1 MIDTYSTESLRPE
14 ELFDK
19 EIERARKQICSSY
32 TTVLDGAALG
42 AKKFLAVF
50 KDRAPKIATLLSDD
64 YNLLLEMM
72 QFRNEARTVLTS
84 TLQVSMD
91 FELGTNTD
99 LTEKLLGLVAAY
111 TKLHL
116 LLDARFYKSSEVGP
130 QDVVILYQTA
140 MKASKRGH
148 DGDTKKLK
156 SYLQQFCEGGVL
168 RSVKDDLQKISE
180 AVGGYLLS
188 YYDVLVKLMNPE
200 NSTQKIIAS
209 AAFSI
214 VDKLDVLGQPVETI
228 EGHVGGKNGAA
239 ASGAGT
245 TKRMKNYFGSA
256 RFYLDVTYLSQIKE
270 WVLFGL
276 MACPAVLQGK
286 EAVDLLKLVASDGW
300 LARVHRNK
308 YIDVHEVW
316 EEHFSFLKAQKTAA
330 KYDGKAKE
338 HMWSIE
344 KDCMAMAGKFH
355 AVRRTFLRNVMPQ
368 YLKVFKQCPG
378 VLGPQFPAVLAL
390 LSLART
396 ELEFYYLHRNVLPR
410 KGGTAHKPL
419 GWKGHPHDPKDWMDH
434 KIVVLVSLAE
444 RLRHFCQMH
453 SNIVSDY
460 FSLCLKD
467 VRAKEVAANRSCL
480 DALKITH
487 DDMEAVQA
495 ELDDATPTSDFLELR
510 SAWHR
515 AASKINDGWN
525 PPERF
530 RDQVHLLQ
538 VIMDVAMRQSRYV
551 DMQAFVHSKT
561 SSLKMLWWHATDVV
575 EDFQLFTL
583 NNDNRYNVDGSIACD
598 GVRLFNAAVE
608 NSHPKV
614 PEDRAAIGEASVQ
627 FARHLLKLICH
638 RVAKAVLV
646 NYNLSRDLKATTA
659 SVSEDVPAAA
669 RADVMYRN
677 TDALHYM
684 CRLAHG
690 FSLLPSVVVYHTELI
705 PRLYLRE
712 YLSAHLKDFILGTPK
727 QHGLVEMYVLAV
739 FSPSCVVLLLLL
751 LLLNCQSS
759 PPANESSLSFYLLR
773 KLVLLAVRYAMEPDR
788 IFQAVNLYLS
798 VLGKA
803 CDLAGVQHTSLVREV
818 LREQVGSVGAS
829 IDARSSV
836 MLSDGATLVSQ
847 VSNMFVN
854 YINDA
859 VSTDVTENNKRMATY
874 CPLYEVRWA
883 CLISHLLFFFFFFA
897 LKCATA
903 VRLAYSFFG

>member
-1 MIDTYSTESLRPE
+1 MGDNYEVLAELCDRAEALACRLHVLIDTYSTESLRPD

-19 EIERARKQICSSY
+19 EIERARRQICSSY

-72 QFRNEARTVLTS
+72 QFRNEARTVLTN

-111 TKLHL
+111 TKVHL
-116 LLDARFYKSSEVGP
+116 LLDARFYRSSEIGP
-130 QDVVILYQTA
+130 QDIVILYQTA

-180 AVGGYLLS
+180 AVGRYLLS

-228 EGHVGGKNGAA
+228 EGHVGDNNGVSAG
-239 ASGAGT
+239 GAGT

-286 EAVDLLKLVASDGW
+286 AAVDLLKLVASDGW
-300 LARVHRNK
+300 MARVHRNK
-308 YIDVHEVW
+308 FIDVHEVW
-316 EEHFSFLKAQKTAA
+316 EEHFSFLKAQKTAG

-355 AVRRTFLRNVMPQ
+355 AVRRTFLRNVVPQ

-378 VLGPQFPAVLAL
+378 VLGPQFPVVLAL

-396 ELEFYYLHRNVLPR
+396 ELEFYYLHRNVSPR
-410 KGGTAHKPL
+410 KGGTAYKPL
-419 GWKGHPHDPKDWMDH
+419 GWKGHPHDPKDWIDH
-434 KIVVLVSLAE
+434 KIVVLVSLTE

-453 SNIVSDY
+453 SDIVSDY

-480 DALKITH
+480 DASKITH
-487 DDMEAVQA
+487 DDMEVVQE
-495 ELDDATPTSDFLELR
+495 ELDKATPNSDFLELR

-515 AASKINDGWN
+515 AASKINDGWS

-530 RDQVHLLQ
+530 RDQLHLLQ

-561 SSLKMLWWHATDVV
+561 SSLKMLWWHATAVV
-575 EDFQLFTL
+575 EDFQTYTL

-598 GVRLFNAAVE
+598 GIRLFNAAVE

-627 FARHLLKLICH
+627 FARHLLKQICH
-638 RVAKAVLV
+638 RVAKAVRV
-646 NYNLSRDLKATTA
+646 NYNLARDLKATT
-659 SVSEDVPAAA
+659 SVGEDVPAAA
-669 RADVMYRN
+669 RADVMFRN

-712 YLSAHLKDFILGTPK
+712 HLSAHLKDFILGTPK
-727 QHGLVEMYVLAV
+727 QHGLV
-739 FSPSCVVLLLLL
+739 
-751 LLLNCQSS
+751 
-759 PPANESSLSFYLLR
+759 
-773 KLVLLAVRYAMEPDR
+773 
-788 IFQAVNLYLS
+788 
-798 VLGKA
+798 
-803 CDLAGVQHTSLVREV
+803 DL
-818 LREQVGSVGAS
+818 
-829 IDARSSV
+829 
-836 MLSDGATLVSQ
+836 
-847 VSNMFVN
+847 
-854 YINDA
+854 
-859 VSTDVTENNKRMATY
+859 
-874 CPLYEVRWA
+874 
-883 CLISHLLFFFFFFA
+883 
-897 LKCATA
+897 
-903 VRLAYSFFG
+903 